1 MRTIQRLLVA
11 LSVVVLG
18 WTATPAHA
26 QIYNPALNVVGRS
39 PGATVLIPYF
49 EVNLAKADGM
59 TTVFS
64 INNASATAVLAHVNV
79 MTDLGVLALGF
90 NVYLTGYDV
99 QTINMRDII
108 NGIMPQTASAG
119 QDPGDKISPHGQ
131 VSQDINFASCNGIL
145 PTPNLPANYT
155 THLKN
160 SLTGKGTTFYGGN
173 CVGLNYG
180 DSVARGYVTIDT
192 VNACA
197 LLDPA
202 NPGYAVYLTNQNV
215 LWSDAYF
222 LDTRNKV
229 SRGAPVVS
237 VAANNANDPLVSTP
251 GNYTFYGKYN
261 AWTASDR
268 RQPLATNFAARYQK
282 SGAFGKSSS
291 LIVWRDPKVAGA
303 PFTCGGSGPN
313 FLPLAQEEIVAFDDQ
328 ENPTAIGGTPFGAM
342 AQRVVVGS
350 AALPVAANSG
360 WFYLNLNTSVAAA
373 GSNPPVDPAAAQG
386 WVSSVL
392 EGTGASGYSTTSPA
406 AALDSATNTVG
417 SHDLVMW
424 P

>member
-1 MRTIQRLLVA
+1 MRTIRRLLVA

-18 WTATPAHA
+18 WMATPAHA
-26 QIYNPALNVVGRS
+26 QNYPLNVVGRT

-90 NVYLTGYDV
+90 NVYLTGYDI

-119 QDPGDKISPHGQ
+119 QDPQDKISPHGQ
-131 VSQDINFASCNGIL
+131 VSQDINFASCSGIL
-145 PTPNLPANYT
+145 PTPNLPSNYT

-160 SLTGKGTTFYGGN
+160 SLSGKGTTFYGGN

-180 DSVARGYVTIDT
+180 DSVARGYITIDT

-197 LLDPA
+197 LVDPA
-202 NPGYAVYLTNQNV
+202 SPGYLPYLTFQNV
-215 LWSDAYF
+215 LWADAYF

-229 SRGAPVVS
+229 SRAAPVVS
-237 VAANNANDPLVSTP
+237 VVANNVDPLVSTP

-261 AWTASDR
+261 AWTAGDR

-282 SGAFGKSSS
+282 NGAFAKSSS
-291 LIVWRDPKVAGA
+291 LIVWRDPKVAGQ

-313 FLPLAQEEIVAFDDQ
+313 FLPISQEQIVAFDDQ
-328 ENPTAIGGTPFGAM
+328 EHPTAIGGTPFGAM

-350 AALPVAANSG
+350 AALPVSATSG

-373 GSNPPVDPAAAQG
+373 GANPSVDPAAAQG
-386 WVSSVL
+386 WVSSVI
-392 EGTGASGYSTTSPA
+392 EGTGASSYSAGMTA
-406 AALDSATNTVG
+406 AALDSATETSG
-417 SHDLVMW
+417 SHALLSL